1 MWHQGR
7 DPPTTGEDK
16 IQAAAREKVAF
27 KVKPPTK
34 SIVQVSEN
42 SVDAGGEYEAIAVTY
57 TVQDYV
63 YKGEFDIHWAAIKVD
78 AIWR

>member
-1 MWHQGR
+1 MQ
-7 DPPTTGEDK
+7 DIDSSQE
-16 IQAAAREKVAF
+16 IREKVAF
-27 KVKPPTK
+27 KVTPPTK

-63 YKGEFDIHWAAIKVD
+63 YKQNNISSLRYH
-78 AIWR
+78 